1 MPCRSGLEVDEPF
14 DYERYSHIIDE
25 EVIKLRKEIRRL
37 NELSDLEKT
46 AFNSFMTVFLCKAMD
61 IVVSN
66 FDYKFINSDLEWWY
80 KEHKSRDANKDVST
94 LSKKEVQQKLL
105 EIQEKYRVN

>member
-1 MPCRSGLEVDEPF
+1 MPCRSGLEKEEPF
-14 DYERYSHIIDE
+14 DYEKYSHIMDK
-25 EVIKLRKEIRRL
+25 EVIRLRKEIKRL

-66 FDYKFINSDLEWWY
+66 FGYKYVNSDLEWWY
-80 KEHKSRDANKDVST
+80 KEHKSRDDNDDIST
-94 LSKKEVQQKLL
+94 LSKEEVEKKLS
-105 EIQEKYRVN
+105 EIQEKYRVR